1 MEMMIYLL
9 LIVLGYKALMP
20 FIAWIVPAQRME
32 TAAKY
37 IERTERRFP
46 TKELFKWFTEWKNK
60 MQNKK
65 KP

>member
-9 LIVLGYKALMP
+9 ITVLAYKLLMP
-20 FIAWIVPAQRME
+20 FVAWLVPSDKMND
-32 TAAKY
+32 AAKY

-46 TKELFKWFTEWKNK
+46 TKEIIKWFVQWKSKNGKNK
-60 MQNKK
+60 